1 VLLAAVLFAAAV
13 LPGLTGKQVAGS
25 PIAESIPGAPTAGQ
39 CVLAPPAFP
48 TGTSGGGT
56 LRASVLTYGA
66 CDGRHFGEVVKVL
79 QADGS
84 VPAEGPLDYSYS
96 RACGTAA
103 VDYLG
108 LGSLLPGSTHAKD
121 LWWPVLYDGATA
133 GIPDSHQQHGGQ
145 HWVACT
151 LIPRATKAN
160 PSGFREPIRG
170 RLRSGSAPEGLGL
183 CGDSPIAEL
192 NDGGS
197 CDAPHRLQILG
208 EAATTNASSVSEL
221 TATCDQ
227 LVHAVTRMPDVT
239 ARSVTHHRDLSDV
252 ERQRRNPHGRGS
264 DRHRRATVGQ
274 LRSQGRRTCP
284 TDRIAARCG
293 LQPGAADRLTSCG
306 RRSRARTPS
315 GIFQTFRAGCTVEP
329 CRRSSNGVPTGR
341 RSSWSGW
348 TVPPLPCGQPPM
360 PPDSHAG
367 SPLS

>member
-1 VLLAAVLFAAAV
+1 VAIAEGVGNRADAGEAMSAGAYAETMEHRRLRAVDRRAVGAVLLAAVLFTAAV

-96 RACGTAA
+96 RACGPAA

-133 GIPDSHQQHGGQ
+133 GIPDSHQQQGGQ

-160 PSGFREPIRG
+160 PSGYREPTRG
-170 RLRSGSAPEGLGL
+170 RLRSGPAPEGLGL
-183 CGDSPIAEL
+183 CGDSPVAEL

-208 EAATTNASSVSEL
+208 EAGTTNASSVSEL
-221 TATCDQ
+221 TATCER

-239 ARSVTHHRDLSDV
+239 ARGRLRITVTFLTWS
-252 ERQRRNPHGRGS
+252 GS
-264 DRHRRATVGQ
+264 AGILTAAAPIATGEQQSASCALEAVG
-274 LRSQGRRTCP
+274 P
-284 TDRIAARCG
+284 A
-293 LQPGAADRLTSCG
+293 RLTGSLLG
-306 RRSRARTPS
+306 
-315 GIFQTFRAGCTVEP
+315 
-329 CRRSSNGVPTGR
+329 
-341 RSSWSGW
+341 
-348 TVPPLPCGQPPM
+348 
-360 PPDSHAG
+360 AG
-367 SPLS
+367 SNPVPLTG